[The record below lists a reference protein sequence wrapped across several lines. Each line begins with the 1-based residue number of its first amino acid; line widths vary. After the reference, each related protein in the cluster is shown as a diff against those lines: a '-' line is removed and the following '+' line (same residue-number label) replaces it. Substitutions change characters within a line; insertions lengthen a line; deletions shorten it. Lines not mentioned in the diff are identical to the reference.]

1 MILYNSVSLVMLT
14 IVMTSVLSNASAQEK
29 SASQKEVEAV
39 TERLIQAMLKPTA
52 TALNQLVSDKLSY
65 GHSSGAVET
74 KEQFVQTLV
83 SGGSVFEEIQLS
95 DQTVDVQ
102 ESTAVVRH
110 VLSAKTNDPGKG
122 PADIRIG
129 IMLIWVKSDGNWQLL
144 ARQAFKL

>member
-1 MILYNSVSLVMLT
+1 MMLYNSVSLVMLT
-14 IVMTSVLSNASAQEK
+14 IVMTTVLSKTSAQEK
-29 SASQKEVEAV
+29 SASQEVEAA

-52 TALNQLVSDKLSY
+52 AALNQLASDKLSY

-74 KEQFVQTLV
+74 KEQFVLTLL
-83 SGGSVFEEIQLS
+83 SGASVFEEIQLS

-102 ESTAVVRH
+102 ENTAIVRH

-129 IMLIWVKSDGNWQLL
+129 IMLIWVKSDGSWQLF
-144 ARQAFKL
+144 ARQAFK

>member
-1 MILYNSVSLVMLT
+1 MLYNSVSLVMLT
-14 IVMTSVLSNASAQEK
+14 IVMTTVLSKTSAQEK
-29 SASQKEVEAV
+29 SASQEVEAA

-52 TALNQLVSDKLSY
+52 AALNQLASDKLSY

-74 KEQFVQTLV
+74 KEQFVQTLL
-83 SGGSVFEEIQLS
+83 SGASVFEEIQLS

-102 ESTAVVRH
+102 ENTAIVRH

-129 IMLIWVKSDGNWQLL
+129 IMLIWVKSDGSWQLF

>member
-1 MILYNSVSLVMLT
+1 MLYNSVSLVMLT
-14 IVMTSVLSNASAQEK
+14 IVMTTVLSKTSAQEK
-29 SASQKEVEAV
+29 SASQEVEAA

-52 TALNQLVSDKLSY
+52 AALNQLASDKLSY

-83 SGGSVFEEIQLS
+83 SGASVFEEIQLS

-102 ESTAVVRH
+102 ENTAIVRH

-129 IMLIWVKSDGNWQLL
+129 IMLIWVKSDGSWQLF

>member
-14 IVMTSVLSNASAQEK
+14 IVMTSVLSKASAQEK

-39 TERLIQAMLKPTA
+39 TERLVQAMLKPTA
-52 TALNQLVSDKLSY
+52 TDLNQLVLDKLSY
-65 GHSSGAVET
+65 GHSSGTVET

-83 SGGSVFEEIQLS
+83 SGASVFEEIQLS

-102 ESTAVVRH
+102 ENTAIVRH
-110 VLSAKTNDPGKG
+110 VLSAKTNDPGTG

>member
-1 MILYNSVSLVMLT
+1 MLYNSVSLVMLT
-14 IVMTSVLSNASAQEK
+14 IVMTTVLSKTSAQEK
-29 SASQKEVEAV
+29 SASQEVEAA

-52 TALNQLVSDKLSY
+52 AALNQLASDKLSY

-74 KEQFVQTLV
+74 KEQFVQTLL
-83 SGGSVFEEIQLS
+83 SGASLFEEIQLS

-102 ESTAVVRH
+102 ENTAIVRH

-129 IMLIWVKSDGNWQLL
+129 IMLIWVKSDGSWQLF

>member
-1 MILYNSVSLVMLT
+1 MMLYNSVSLVMLT
-14 IVMTSVLSNASAQEK
+14 IVMTTVLSKTSAQEK
-29 SASQKEVEAV
+29 SASQEVEAA

-52 TALNQLVSDKLSY
+52 AALNQLASDKLSY

-74 KEQFVQTLV
+74 KEQFVLTLL
-83 SGGSVFEEIQLS
+83 SGASVFEEIQLS

-102 ESTAVVRH
+102 ENTAIVRH

-129 IMLIWVKSDGNWQLL
+129 IMLIWVKSDGSWQLF